1 MCRDRLAPAPVLLSV
16 SAKSSSHPLLSSSCV
31 WITTSMTSLPSGNT
45 LHVSLKFL
53 FDHGKS
59 YLTTVMAF
67 VTPWSISLA
76 LADTYSV
83 LLKQLPHEPRLLSMV
98 LAGDTVMSFLSLGGA
113 CGVAS
118 ATQLLSSLG
127 APICGD
133 NLCSQYQVSATLAFL
148 CWFLLLASALFNLW
162 SLPSLLY

>member
-1 MCRDRLAPAPVLLSV
+1 MFCFVVELALVKVLYGQTETS
-16 SAKSSSHPLLSSSCV
+16 KTSSSFCLFIFEFVYSFTDIWFFIS
-31 WITTSMTSLPSGNT
+31 
-45 LHVSLKFL
+45 FL
-53 FDHGKS
+53 KS

-98 LAGDTVMSFLSLGGA
+98 LAGDIVMSFLSLGGA

-118 ATQLLSSLG
+118 ATELLSSMG

>member
-1 MCRDRLAPAPVLLSV
+1 MLLLFVMWRERAGGMEHVPGSFGTSASFALRFGQIIFSSASLIFMCLDYDFYDF
-16 SAKSSSHPLLSSSCV
+16 
-31 WITTSMTSLPSGNT
+31 TT
-45 LHVSLKFL
+45 FC
-53 FDHGKS
+53 

-76 LADTYSV
+76 LADSYSV

-118 ATQLLSSLG
+118 ATELLSSMG